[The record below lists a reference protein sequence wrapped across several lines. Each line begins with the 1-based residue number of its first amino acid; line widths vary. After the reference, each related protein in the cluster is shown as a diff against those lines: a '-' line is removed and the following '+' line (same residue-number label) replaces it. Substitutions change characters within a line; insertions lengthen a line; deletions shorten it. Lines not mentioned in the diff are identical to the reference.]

1 MSAVPSQVSRDDV
14 LDAFSVEPSHDRGT
28 LELYLTRYPQ
38 FAVELVDLSRELSR
52 TIVEVEGPLSD
63 EEERFI
69 DEALESHRAAVLGN
83 VVSPLAGLDTPR
95 LRQIA
100 QELRIPRQVITAFRE
115 RKIVL
120 SSVPRRFLGQFAS
133 TLGVTIHNLVAGLSA
148 GAVPAGMRSY
158 KADGQPGSDSVATFE
173 QILIEAGVEG
183 EQLEA
188 LMGEAD

>member
-1 MSAVPSQVSRDDV
+1 MSAAPSQVSRDDV

-38 FAVELVDLSRELSR
+38 FAGELVDLSRELSR

-120 SSVPRRFLGQFAS
+120 SSVPLRFLGQFAS

-148 GAVPAGMRSY
+148 GVVPAGMRSY

-188 LMGEAD
+188 LMAEAD

>member
-1 MSAVPSQVSRDDV
+1 MSAAPSQVSRDDV
-14 LDAFSVEPSHDRGT
+14 LDAFSVEPSHDRET

-38 FAVELVDLSRELSR
+38 FASELVDLSRELSR
-52 TIVEVEGPLSD
+52 IIVEDEGLLSE

-69 DEALESHRAAVLGN
+69 EEALESHRAAVLGN
-83 VVSPLAGLDTPR
+83 VVSPIAGLDTPR

-120 SSVPRRFLGQFAS
+120 SSVPRKFLGQFAS
-133 TLGVTIHNLVAGLSA
+133 TLGVAIDNLVAGLSV

-188 LMGEAD
+188 LMAEAD